1 MRLSHA
7 AAPLFVAAA
16 NNLTKRGVSLI
27 LDSMFHAY
35 DKAGDISYA
44 LGAFPT
50 VELVRRR
57 PDDVV
62 AVALH
67 SKFRMTEEVE
77 EALSPVQDRV
87 YVSDR
92 DVERVAKKGN
102 TFVVGAFH
110 KRFFPFG
117 RRTHVCL
124 VRPSDAGNLG
134 TIMRTMLGFGVN
146 ALAVVG
152 DAADV
157 YDPRTVRASMGAV
170 FALDIAL
177 FPDWETYAAAHDEDK
192 YLFMLD
198 GRSVP
203 LTDVEPR
210 AGERAYVFGNEGS
223 GLSPGLAEAGTP
235 VVIRH
240 SREIDSLN
248 LPQAVAIGL
257 YEMTKADFNKP
268 ITI

>member
-1 MRLSHA
+1 M
-7 AAPLFVAAA
+7 LF
-16 NNLTKRGVSLI
+16 RS
-27 LDSMFHAY
+27 
-35 DKAGDISYA
+35 
-44 LGAFPT
+44 
-50 VELVRRR
+50 
-57 PDDVV
+57 
-62 AVALH
+62 
-67 SKFRMTEEVE
+67 
-77 EALSPVQDRV
+77 
-87 YVSDR
+87 
-92 DVERVAKKGN
+92 GN
-102 TFVVGAFH
+102 TFVVGAFR

-203 LTDVEPR
+203 LTDVKPR

-223 GLSPGLAEAGTP
+223 GLPPGLAEAGTP